1 MDIATPCKKIRIV
14 LHFLS
19 SHKRITGHNRRKT
32 MILSILNSFDKG
44 TNNTQ
49 ICGIQTIKTYYQK

>member
-1 MDIATPCKKIRIV
+1 MDSKQKEWDMGSLEIIKDAYA
-14 LHFLS
+14 
-19 SHKRITGHNRRKT
+19 
-32 MILSILNSFDKG
+32 ILNSFDKG